1 MKMMKFLSFLTLLHM
16 AVFLTFVLYKNVM
29 LYSIFALMSI
39 YWRYILVAMSLLSHS
54 SIFSIVHCIHITFIL
69 IKTLNLF
76 TFVLNHLLRPFI
88 HGLNNFV
95 FAKLLENN
103 CREKPQ
109 LWDVFENVSLCTV
122 QQQSI
127 RILTVVLWEVFENVS
142 FCTVQQQSIRIL
154 YSCAVGGI

>member
-1 MKMMKFLSFLTLLHM
+1 
-16 AVFLTFVLYKNVM
+16 
-29 LYSIFALMSI
+29 
-39 YWRYILVAMSLLSHS
+39 MSLLSHFS
-54 SIFSIVHCIHITFIL
+54 FFSIVHCIL

-109 LWDVFENVSLCTV
+109 LWEVFENVSLCTV
-122 QQQSI
+122 QYNNNPSEFLLLCCGRYLKMFLSVQYNNNPSEFFTLVLGSTQ
-127 RILTVVLWEVFENVS
+127 TV
-142 FCTVQQQSIRIL
+142 RK
-154 YSCAVGGI
+154 